1 MSNRK
6 YPYVSSYFTRVAKDG
21 DSCQKC
27 RSPIHAGEQVV
38 VAEVQVNWFRGDDEY
53 EYFHARCDPR
63 PPKPVVIH
71 NPPDPARRTCP
82 KCGKMFPVRRDMI
95 QHLKAKHPK
104 ETHHVDPS

>member
-1 MSNRK
+1 MRLQLLH
-6 YPYVSSYFTRVAKDG
+6 P
-21 DSCQKC
+21 C
-27 RSPIHAGEQVV
+27 REGMAIPARSAAPIPAGEQMV
-38 VAEVQVNWFRGDDEY
+38 VAEVQTSWFRGDDEY

-104 ETHHVDPS
+104 ETQP